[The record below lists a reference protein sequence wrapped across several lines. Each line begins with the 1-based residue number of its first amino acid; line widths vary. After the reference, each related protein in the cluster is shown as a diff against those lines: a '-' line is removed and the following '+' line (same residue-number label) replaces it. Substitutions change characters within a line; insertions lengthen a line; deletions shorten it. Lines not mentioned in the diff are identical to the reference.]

1 MSTSYKLEV
10 WGAQG
15 GNDVFRGGT
24 VYHTGGLGGYSYGN
38 YSATKDKV
46 LYVVVGGKGV
56 DNNTDNKKVEK
67 YGGGY
72 NGGGD
77 SYGQGSAGGG
87 ATHIATK
94 TGILSA
100 LSSSKSSVLIVAGG
114 GGGLDYGGSW
124 IHNGGAGGGGNELPE
139 ASYGNNKTA
148 TTSSGYAFGK
158 GQDQKSDVT
167 NDKYDTGAGGGGYYG
182 GFSGIDEDQGE
193 NKSGGSYGGGG
204 SAYCNNTYINNY
216 GGKRGVQTGNGK
228 SIISWHP
235 TL

>member
-1 MSTSYKLEV
+1 M
-10 WGAQG
+10 
-15 GNDVFRGGT
+15 
-24 VYHTGGLGGYSYGN
+24 
-38 YSATKDKV
+38 
-46 LYVVVGGKGV
+46 
-56 DNNTDNKKVEK
+56 
-67 YGGGY
+67 
-72 NGGGD
+72 
-77 SYGQGSAGGG
+77 
-87 ATHIATK
+87 
-94 TGILSA
+94 
-100 LSSSKSSVLIVAGG
+100 
-114 GGGLDYGGSW
+114 DYGGSW